1 MKKIKNYTLPSL
13 FEATLQNFPD
23 NPAMS
28 FVGEKPITYK
38 ELGMKINSLANFLI
52 ELGVKK
58 NDKVAILSA
67 NMPHWGLSY
76 FAISSIGAVIV
87 PILPDFHENEIENV
101 LKHSEAKA
109 IFVSNSLL
117 SKTKDLQN
125 GFLKHQILIEDFAL
139 LNDAGV
145 FYKEG
150 DYLPL
155 NIELNEED
163 LLAIIYTS
171 GTTGNS
177 KGVMLTHKNI
187 VHNVTQAA
195 DVQDVNKNDRFL
207 SILPLSHTYEN
218 TLGLILPIKS
228 GSCIYYLDKPP
239 TPAVLL
245 PALKEVKPTLM
256 LSVPLIIEK
265 IYRNKIAKTFNKN
278 AVIKGLY
285 RIPLIRKKLNAI
297 AGKKLYETFGGQLKF
312 FGIGGAKLDRT
323 VEKFLIEA
331 KFPYA
336 IGYGLTE
343 TSPLLA
349 GANALNT
356 RLQAIGP
363 QVMDAQLKLHNPDP
377 KTGEGEVW
385 AKGPNIM
392 LGYYKEPEL
401 TKEVFSEG
409 GWFKT
414 GDLGVFDKDG
424 YLSLKGRLKNMI
436 VGQGGENIYPEEIES
451 VINNFRHV
459 VESVVVQQKG
469 KLVAMVHFNR
479 EEIEE
484 RYKHLRKDV
493 TDYIDQKQHFV
504 DKKYEELR
512 LELHD
517 YVNSRVNKFSQVQ
530 LVVVKLEPFIKTA
543 TMKIKRFLYN
553 K

>member
-1 MKKIKNYTLPSL
+1 MKNFKNYTLPSL
-13 FEATLQNFPD
+13 FEASLNNFPD
-23 NPAMS
+23 NAIMS
-28 FVGEKPITYK
+28 FVGDKPITYR
-38 ELGMKINSLANFLI
+38 EFGDKINALANFLI
-52 ELGVKK
+52 DLGIKK

-76 FAISSIGAVIV
+76 FAISSIGAIIV
-87 PILPDFHENEIENV
+87 PILPDFHKDEIENV
-101 LKHSEAKA
+101 LEHSEAKA
-109 IFVSNSLL
+109 IFISKSLL
-117 SKTKDLQN
+117 SKTEHTKNKILQ
-125 GFLKHQILIEDFAL
+125 HQIRIEDFTL
-139 LNDAGV
+139 LNDIGIS
-145 FYKEG
+145 YKEG
-150 DYLPL
+150 DHRPL
-155 NIELNEED
+155 NADVKEDD

-187 VHNVTQAA
+187 VHNVLQAG
-195 DVQDVNKNDRFL
+195 DVQDVNNSDRFL

-228 GSCIYYLDKPP
+228 GSCIYYLEKPP

-245 PALKEVKPTLM
+245 PALQAVKPTLM

-278 AVIKGLY
+278 VVIKGLY

-343 TSPLLA
+343 TSPLIA
-349 GANALNT
+349 GANASNT

-363 QVMDAQLKLHNPDP
+363 QVIDAQLKLHNPDP

-392 LGYYKEPEL
+392 RGYYKEPEL
-401 TKEVFSEG
+401 TKEVFSED

-493 TDYIDQKQHFV
+493 TDFIDQKQHFV

-512 LELHD
+512 VELQD

-530 LVVVKLEPFIKTA
+530 LIVVKLEPFIKTA
-543 TMKIKRFLYN
+543 TMKIKRFLY